1 MPEPGAPES
10 ETVPLLE
17 SEPVPLLESEPVP
30 LRISETVPQP
40 EADPIAAP
48 TPTAGDEPA
57 QDAAAATAA
66 PPMTPAEC
74 AQQLKALF
82 PALFG
87 GAAKP
92 LKLRIQTDIQQRAP
106 GVFTRRALS
115 AFLHR
120 HTGSTGYLM
129 AITRVGQRFDLDGN
143 AVEAVNDEHRAAA
156 AAELTRRRASQDAQ
170 RALEQDQRALEQT
183 QRRNRAGL
191 LRDFQTT
198 TLTRANF
205 CVLKVVDPAE
215 LDALLDRAR
224 REFEE
229 DAQQRPA
236 AFEQRPQRPA
246 PPRPHPSRPP
256 RRP

>member
-1 MPEPGAPES
+1 MSSTPMPEPGAPES
-10 ETVPLLE
+10 EPAAADT
-17 SEPVPLLESEPVP
+17 
-30 LRISETVPQP
+30 
-40 EADPIAAP
+40 DPIEPDAQDS
-48 TPTAGDEPA
+48 PTAVEPA
-57 QDAAAATAA
+57 PGAAAAVSA

-74 AQQLKALF
+74 AQQLKAMF

-87 GAAKP
+87 GAPTP

-106 GVFTRRALS
+106 GVFTRRCLS

-143 AVEAVNDEHRAAA
+143 PVEPVNDEHRAAA

-170 RALEQDQRALEQT
+170 RALEHDQRELEQT

-205 CVLKVVDPAE
+205 CVLKGVDPE
-215 LDALLDRAR
+215 EVDALLDRAR

-229 DAQQRPA
+229 DAQQRPP
-236 AFEQRPQRPA
+236 AFERAQRPA
-246 PPRPHPSRPP
+246 PPRHSPRPP